1 MKQLILIIVLSQ
13 FMALKAQ
20 LPMPGG
26 VANPHIWEI
35 TENNLSGQA
44 LWKSKLTN
52 TPDTGLT
59 ITGKSKSINNNAA
72 LYFDAGKITNTLDL
86 GKLETFSL
94 FTICQDEDTL
104 SENVIVS
111 LENDTTPE
119 MVLTNRRMAALD
131 IYRYANYSKNK
142 SLFPKIYSY
151 SQNKSKDSAT
161 ISRKL
166 QLGRPPH
173 NQNLPISVYKGFIPE
188 LILFNRYL
196 SFRDR
201 QKVESYL
208 ALKYGISLNQDLPVS
223 YLNSRG
229 EIIWDADVNAAY
241 AQNISG
247 IGKDDAS
254 GMYQKVSESVQTP
267 GVMKI
272 GIRNEFKNNAFMI
285 WGDNGRPLRF
295 AGQSG
300 IRPMQCEWNITA
312 FNSPGDSV
320 YAKTEVLSLSEIN
333 PLNTGE
339 TYWMMIDRSGTGKY
353 PFRQTDFVQCQPMT
367 SDRGTIYFKKI
378 AIDTDSSGRDL
389 FTLLAAPAFFTR
401 STTVLPSCTNTRSG
415 SIQTDI
421 AGGTPPYNLFL
432 GGVSNPGTH
441 QYSKENNIYHIF
453 QGIGQGSYTLRA
465 IDANN
470 NSSTEEI
477 WVSNTHLWETKL
489 NQSYNL
495 PEGETLTLDASKG
508 MPAVNYTYA
517 WTYPDGSVLNNETIN
532 ITLPGKYLLSIT
544 DENSCNS
551 ILGIKVEQTVKTDF
565 RHVELFPN
573 PARGWFAVR
582 IDLEHTADVNVSI
595 SNMSGRVIKQ
605 TKLQNNCFYWYSD
618 EISQSGVYL
627 ISLYTGNEKETLKLV
642 VQ

>member
-1 MKQLILIIVLSQ
+1 MKQLILIITLSQ
-13 FMALKAQ
+13 FMGLKAQ

-26 VANPHIWEI
+26 VSNPHIWEI

-44 LWKSKLTN
+44 LWKSKLTS
-52 TPDTGLT
+52 TSDTELT
-59 ITGKSKSINNNAA
+59 ITGKGKSINNNAA

-94 FTICQDEDTL
+94 FTICQDDDTL
-104 SENVIVS
+104 SEKVIVS

-119 MVLTNRRMAALD
+119 LVLTNRRIAALD

-142 SLFPKIYSY
+142 NLFPKIYSY

-173 NQNLPISVYKGFIPE
+173 NQNLPVSVYKGFIPE

-223 YLNSRG
+223 YLNSKG

-241 AQNISG
+241 DQNIAG
-247 IGKDDAS
+247 IGRDDAS

-272 GIRNEFKNNAFMI
+272 GLRNELKNNAFMI
-285 WGDNGRPLRF
+285 WGDNGKPLRF

-300 IRPMQCEWNITA
+300 IRPLQCEWNIAA
-312 FNSPGDSV
+312 FNSRGDSI
-320 YAKTEVLSLSEIN
+320 YAKTEVMSLNEIK

-339 TYWMMIDRSGTGKY
+339 TYWMMIDRSGSGKY
-353 PFRQTDFVQCQPMT
+353 PFRQTAFVQSQPMT
-367 SDRGTIYFKKI
+367 SDRGTIYFKQI
-378 AIDTDSSGRDL
+378 AIDPDSSGHDL
-389 FTLLAAPAFFTR
+389 FTLLAAPVFFTR

-415 SIQTDI
+415 IIQTDI
-421 AGGTPPYNLFL
+421 AGGTPPYNLFFE
-432 GGVSNPGTH
+432 GISNPGIQ
-441 QYSKENNIYHIF
+441 QYAKENNTYHTF
-453 QGIGQGSYTLRA
+453 QGISQGSYILRT

-470 NSSTEEI
+470 NSFSEEI

-495 PEGETLTLDASKG
+495 PEGQTLTLDASNG

-551 ILGIKVEQTVKTDF
+551 MIGIKVEQTAKTNF

-573 PARGWFAVR
+573 PSRGLFAVR
-582 IDLEHTADVNVSI
+582 VDLECTADVNISI
-595 SNMSGRVIKQ
+595 SDISGRVIKQ
-605 TKLQNNCFYWYSD
+605 TGLQNSCFYWFSD
-618 EISQSGVYL
+618 EIRQPGIYF